1 MDLTHPDIKDA
12 GGNLAGGGVS
22 IYYSHTLQMLFAS
35 YAQGKAFMAPLSQ
48 VVENLPTVFAIQVI
62 NRWIKIYVEVS
73 DKNWETF
80 SFIYYQRFNDI
91 YLNHIYVWDTHALEA
106 LS

>member
-1 MDLTHPDIKDA
+1 MTILLMSSAGHIYFQQLCDESSARHGSFYVTNIMDLTHPDIKDA

-62 NRWIKIYVEVS
+62 NR
-73 DKNWETF
+73 
-80 SFIYYQRFNDI
+80 
-91 YLNHIYVWDTHALEA
+91 
-106 LS
+106 